1 MKKIKKGY
9 KKQLVI
15 ITEDYLK
22 KKKEEFPRNWYQNLK
37 KANKK

>member
-1 MKKIKKGY
+1 MKKTKKVH

-15 ITEDYLK
+15 NTKDYLK
-22 KKKEEFPRNWYQNLK
+22 KKKEEYARNWYQNLK